1 MIETIELPWRF
12 GIIEVPAP
20 DRYIRPAI
28 EVTGEYS
35 GDEFDLYQ
43 AMLRAGDVA
52 VDVGA
57 NIGVFSIAMGQ
68 AVGKTGRVLAF
79 EPQPLIFGTLTR
91 NLARHGL
98 ERVEVQRA
106 IVSDV
111 EGAGQFADVRT
122 LPEGRKVNFGTISV
136 TSRILPEYGG
146 MSPTPVVTLDRLELV
161 RCDLIKIDVEGAEE
175 AVLRGAVATIARCRP
190 ILSLECD
197 RPNAASPWVDGFLA
211 SCYSLWRFR
220 GTNLRVPNPNGV
232 PIDGVANYTSIM
244 ALAVPPERHDA
255 LNRVDRTRLQPIDS
269 RETLERLSRNIV
281 VMNGS

>member
-1 MIETIELPWRF
+1 MIETIELPWRL
-12 GIIEVPAP
+12 GTIEVPVP

-28 EVTGEYS
+28 EITGEYS
-35 GDEFDLYQ
+35 GHEFDLYQ
-43 AMLRAGDVA
+43 ALLQPGDLA

-57 NIGVFSIAMGQ
+57 NIGVFAIAMGQ
-68 AVGKTGRVLAF
+68 AVGETGRVLAF
-79 EPQPLIFGTLTR
+79 EPQPLIFGILTR

-98 ERVEVQRA
+98 DRVEAHRA
-106 IVSDV
+106 IVSEV
-111 EGAGQFADVRT
+111 EGVGQFADVRT
-122 LPEGRKVNFGTISV
+122 LPEGRKVNFGTIGV
-136 TSRILPEYGG
+136 TSRIMPEYGG
-146 MSPTPVVTLDRLELV
+146 MAPTPVLTLDGFELA

-175 AVLRGAVATIARCRP
+175 AVLRGAAATIARCRP

-211 SCYSLWRFR
+211 AGYSLWRFR
-220 GTNLRVPNPNGV
+220 GTNLRAPNPKGV

-244 ALAVPPERHDA
+244 ALAVPPERNDVLRRIDHQ
-255 LNRVDRTRLQPIDS
+255 RLQPIDS